1 MRPVEYRQTNRHRE
15 KEKNTPKFRH
25 ETEFPSWDRPNSVMR
40 PAEYRQTNRH
50 REKKRNTPKFRH
62 ETEFPSWDRPYY
74 YYYAC
79 FCPDLALNSQSASRT
94 RFDCSQD
101 NEFVQSPYWFLL
113 FDSSFP
119 GYDGYAEQAQV
130 HKLLYRVG
138 YGWVGGFQIITS
150 CSR

>member
-1 MRPVEYRQTNRHRE
+1 MSS
-15 KEKNTPKFRH
+15 K
-25 ETEFPSWDRPNSVMR
+25 
-40 PAEYRQTNRH
+40 
-50 REKKRNTPKFRH
+50 
-62 ETEFPSWDRPYY
+62 
-74 YYYAC
+74 
-79 FCPDLALNSQSASRT
+79 

-101 NEFVQSPYWFLL
+101 NEFAQSPYWFLL

-150 CSR
+150 CSRQYISVMSQDIEDLGTRKSRKTYVPAETAHTNQAMNAMMLCGAGTSAQTPGSVASVQSV